1 MRIIDVRT
9 VLLTGP
15 SSNDPWITFAKSTR
29 SVGLV
34 ELVTDSGLTGLGE
47 TYAGYFATE
56 LVTPVVDYV
65 APILLA
71 AETLDPRVL
80 TERMR
85 WCLGYTA
92 RVGVV
97 PGILAAVEA
106 ALWDLQGKAEGVPVH
121 ELLGGA
127 KHARLRG
134 YATGGPSPWPPEQ
147 LVRKLDRYRELGF
160 TAFKVATGW
169 MDMTNRAVVD
179 PVVGAEAAVAQEVAK
194 VEMLRNHAGDDFGI
208 LLDGHMGSR
217 QDRVGWDLEI
227 ASAVMQ
233 ALEPYGLFFF
243 EEPLPYEDPD
253 AYAELTRRS
262 PIPIAGGEQLTT
274 AAEFKLWLSRGAFAV
289 AQPDAAWCGIGDFL
303 AVDAMAAERGT
314 GIASHN
320 WCAGVGVMQNL
331 HAAFASQTTRILEL
345 LPDPGPLHS
354 ELWGDSLVIEG
365 GQVLLP
371 TAPGLGVTLT
381 DETRNRYPYRPGHEE
396 FASVPGKQMRS

>member
-134 YATGGPSPWPPEQ
+134 YATGGPSPWPPGAQ
-147 LVRKLDRYRELGF
+147 ARSLSGAGGDLRG
-160 TAFKVATGW
+160 AAI
-169 MDMTNRAVVD
+169 VVHVQD
-179 PVVGAEAAVAQEVAK
+179 PLPPDHWTWTMPRTIVTP
-194 VEMLRNHAGDDFGI
+194 HI
-208 LLDGHMGSR
+208 SGSALSTYCR
-217 QDRVGWDLEI
+217 PRLWDLFCRNVE
-227 ASAVMQ
+227 
-233 ALEPYGLFFF
+233 
-243 EEPLPYEDPD
+243 
-253 AYAELTRRS
+253 RRL
-262 PIPIAGGEQLTT
+262 AGGPLLNVVS
-274 AAEFKLWLSRGAFAV
+274 AA
-289 AQPDAAWCGIGDFL
+289 DL
-303 AVDAMAAERGT
+303 ALQ
-314 GIASHN
+314 S
-320 WCAGVGVMQNL
+320 
-331 HAAFASQTTRILEL
+331 
-345 LPDPGPLHS
+345 
-354 ELWGDSLVIEG
+354 
-365 GQVLLP
+365 
-371 TAPGLGVTLT
+371 
-381 DETRNRYPYRPGHEE
+381 
-396 FASVPGKQMRS
+396 